1 MTSPAGRRDDPGGG
15 RERRRGDGERGF
27 VMAALLVG
35 MAVTAVWMS
44 AMLPT
49 WRQQAQRQRE
59 ADLIFR
65 GEQYARAIALFAIKN
80 NGALP
85 TSIDDLVS
93 QRYLRKKW
101 KDPVTG
107 KDFMLL
113 GSGAVSSPG
122 ASPGR
127 DGTQPGGTPSPAQAS
142 GGVTAVGIRGVYSE
156 STATSIKVYNGFQ
169 QYNQWIFDYQR
180 ALLLMGRLGQP
191 QGGRDSRG
199 GPGRGRGPGRGDT
212 DVQGGRR
219 GGDQPI
225 QIGPGRRGGAAP
237 PAGRGGAPGRGGGA
251 GS

>member
-1 MTSPAGRRDDPGGG
+1 MRFAAWRRDDPGGG
-15 RERRRGDGERGF
+15 LERRRRDGERGF

-65 GEQYARAIALFAIKN
+65 GEQYARAIALFALRN

-122 ASPGR
+122 SSPGR
-127 DGTQPGGTPSPAQAS
+127 GGTQPGGTPSPAQAS
-142 GGVTAVGIRGVYSE
+142 GGATAVGIRGVYSE
-156 STATSIKVYNGFQ
+156 STATSIKVYRGFQ
-169 QYNQWIFDYQR
+169 QYNQWIFDYQA

-191 QGGRDSRG
+191 QGGRDGRG
-199 GPGRGRGPGRGDT
+199 GPGRGRGNT
-212 DVQGGRR
+212 DARPGRR